1 MIPAGE
7 PVFIDTN
14 ILLGACDE
22 SRETHG
28 ACVKAISE
36 SGESGFHPVTSTQVL
51 REFLVVAT
59 RPESAN
65 GLSLQTTQAL
75 DNITEFQRF
84 CALLE
89 PQSSD
94 WPNLKKL
101 IETSSLSGKRIHD
114 ANIIA
119 TMISNGIDWL
129 ITDNPADFNNLGS
142 VNVLTSTE
150 LSKLIFPEP

>member
-7 PVFIDTN
+7 PVFVDTN

-22 SRETHG
+22 SRVTHG
-28 ACVKAISE
+28 DCVKVISQ

-65 GLSLQTTQAL
+65 GLSLQTTEAL
-75 DNITEFQRF
+75 ENITEFQRF

-89 PQSSD
+89 PRPSD

-101 IETSSLSGKRIHD
+101 IVASRVSGKRIHD

-119 TMISNGIDWL
+119 AMMSNGVDWL
-129 ITDNPADFNNLGS
+129 ITDNPADFKNLGS
-142 VNVLTSTE
+142 VNVLTSTKYKE
-150 LSKLIFPEP
+150 LL